1 LWGES
6 IVILA
11 MLILFIGLALSEPD
25 KLDGSYLFQT
35 FYIVLAG
42 NVYLATESLNITH
55 LMFNAWRRVV
65 QSKFTPE
72 ILVLLLTFAFRWFRE
87 MSLTVAIWPGFK
99 DIGDWIFQI
108 PYVASYRAITIVGA
122 TGTLIIAVR
131 ALLRKEVG
139 IIEMERVQEE

>member
-1 LWGES
+1 
-6 IVILA
+6 
-11 MLILFIGLALSEPD
+11 
-25 KLDGSYLFQT
+25 
-35 FYIVLAG
+35 
-42 NVYLATESLNITH
+42 
-55 LMFNAWRRVV
+55 
-65 QSKFTPE
+65 
-72 ILVLLLTFAFRWFRE
+72 